1 MDPLYDWKIT
11 DFFGKMVEEDCR
23 HLTSNHMH
31 GIMMS
36 FNRKKKWGKKCVNV
50 NLQHIAYINWI
61 QMGTQELCILVV
73 MVTTLHYYYGKSRH
87 VTIPAGDW
95 MGIGI

>member
-1 MDPLYDWKIT
+1 MQTFDIQPHAWNYDVILT
-11 DFFGKMVEEDCR
+11 GKKM
-23 HLTSNHMH
+23 
-31 GIMMS
+31 
-36 FNRKKKWGKKCVNV
+36 GKKCVNV

-95 MGIGI
+95 MGTGI